1 MPKQEERIIIRAM
14 PWRSGLTNQGGQATV
29 PENLLWDATNVDMDS
44 SGRLFKRPGLRKWGT
59 SLLTQPATGYHYSEA
74 FYSLDNFIWTSS
86 GIVPGNTLCYLDG
99 NELVFRTK
107 TATSGTFGKE
117 VLRKVQTPDGTVT
130 SSNTCTAVFQVKAD
144 TAMPAQD
151 STTNDDHG
159 FSIRVRTDHANVL
172 TLLWLADG
180 WYYYNGTNYVS
191 LDSTSSYHDIDD
203 GRWHIMKVAITDA
216 STGAATI
223 TFDEDTT
230 NAAFSITYTTTG
242 TSVLGGT
249 MDANQVVIR
258 GYTNDQ
264 GVYQARVGMVQYT
277 DATALNAANIQLVQA
292 WSSGNPEADH
302 LLVVCNDLIY
312 DDTHLNKTWKALD
325 SAPSGEIITC
335 PWISEL
341 LIFGDNDVGRR
352 WDGKNKP
359 ILMPESAPNHIIA
372 ATAHQGRLFCVKR
385 EEPLNVYYSDANDLD
400 TWTDTNKRN
409 NQQDSYFP
417 IPDAK
422 GGRITAMRG
431 DFYGLLI
438 IWTESSTWIFETA
451 GQPLLDGRLRL
462 ASANVGCVGPR
473 AHDAIGR
480 DILFLSKD
488 GLYSMSTVQEYGDVT
503 SASVTTVLRGLF
515 THNNNIDTRKIVTS
529 RKSCVVHAP
538 NEAKTYVSVQRTGE
552 RGLNSIYVFNHDTK
566 QWIGPWTFDSTL
578 TGVNGGSVACMT
590 YAKLGGRQYLMAAS
604 SLGDVAYFA
613 NDRKSDY
620 PATIDGDGYPIQ
632 FYLRSSRLD
641 GRSVNPTLTRKYK
654 RWRGIWFYVL
664 PRGGDSLKLTYNVD
678 GNSTSE
684 TVTVSLNPYD
694 EPLLDT
700 TFNLGESALGDP
712 ERIGIVWLPLDVRG
726 RWLEFIVEINND
738 TAADSKDIALVGFE
752 IDATAGDEDKE

>member
-1 MPKQEERIIIRAM
+1 MPKQEERFTIRAM

-29 PENLLWDATNVDMDS
+29 PENLLWDMTNVDMDA

-59 SLLTQPATGYHYSEA
+59 SLVTQPRTGYHFSEVFDSIDNWKYS
-74 FYSLDNFIWTSS
+74 SS
-86 GIVPGNTLCYLDG
+86 GTAGLTYAKLEG
-99 NELVFRTK
+99 NEMVFGTR
-107 TATSGTFGKE
+107 TATDGTHGKE
-117 VLRKVQTPDGTVT
+117 ILRKVQTPDGAVT
-130 SSNTCTAVFQVKAD
+130 SNNTCTVHLQVKAD
-144 TAMPAQD
+144 TAMPSQA
-151 STTNDDHG
+151 TTTSDDHG
-159 FSIRVRTDHANVL
+159 FSVSVRTDHANVL
-172 TLLWLADG
+172 QLLWLADG
-180 WYYYNGTNYVS
+180 WYYYDGANYVS
-191 LDSTSSYHDIDD
+191 LDATSSYHDIDD
-203 GRWHIMKVAITDA
+203 GRWHLMKIAITDA

-249 MDANQVVIR
+249 MGANQVALSAF
-258 GYTNDQ
+258 TNDN
-264 GVYQARVGMVQYT
+264 GVYQARVGMIQYT
-277 DATALNAANIQLVQA
+277 DATAFVAANIQLA
-292 WSSGNPEADH
+292 YSWASGNPETEH
-302 LLVVCNDLIY
+302 LLTICDDIIY
-312 DDTHLNKTWKALD
+312 DDTSLTKHWRALD
-325 SAPSGEIITC
+325 RTPSGSVVVC

-341 LIFGDNDVGRR
+341 LIFGDNDVGKR
-352 WDGKNKP
+352 WDGTSKP
-359 ILMPESAPNHIIA
+359 QLLPKEAPTHVIA
-372 ATAHQGRLFCVKR
+372 ATAHQGRAFVVKR
-385 EEPLNVYYSDANDLD
+385 EEPLNVYYSGANDLSK
-400 TWTDTNKRN
+400 WTDLNLS
-409 NQQDSYFP
+409 NQTQTSYFP

-438 IWTESSTWIFETA
+438 IWTESSTWVFETS
-451 GQPLLDGRLRL
+451 GSPLTDGRLRQV
-462 ASANVGCVGPR
+462 SANIGCVGPR

-480 DILFLSKD
+480 DVIFLSKD
-488 GLYSMSTVQEYGDVT
+488 GLYSLSTVQEYGDVT
-503 SASVTTVLRGLF
+503 SASITTILRGLF
-515 THNNNIDTRKIVTS
+515 SHNNSVDTRKVVTS

-566 QWIGPWTFDSTL
+566 QWTGPWTFDSTL
-578 TGVNGGSVACMT
+578 TAANGGSVASMT
-590 YAKLGGRQYLMAAS
+590 YATLGGRSFLMAAS

-620 PATIDGDGYPIQ
+620 PATIDGAGYPIQ

-641 GRSVNPTLTRKYK
+641 GRSVNPALTRKYK

-678 GNSTSE
+678 GNATSE
-684 TVTVSLNPYD
+684 SVTVSLNPYD

-726 RWLEFIVEINND
+726 RWLEFIVEISND
-738 TAADSKDIALVGFE
+738 TTADSKDIALVGFE